1 MVNRAMSGRPRA
13 IATAAVLGSAA
24 LLAACSSGSSTS
36 SPTGPLT
43 TEVPPPNSVATSVV
57 TLPPTVPPA
66 GGAAT
71 PAPAAPAG
79 SAAPPPAVATSVG
92 TNADPSSFDTS
103 AFGDNPARGSNQWFP
118 LTPGYQSVREGGVNK
133 GSRRLPHRRVYT
145 VTNMSKVID
154 GVKTVMVL
162 DQDFDGGELAE
173 QAIDYLAEDTQGNV
187 WYLGSYTEA
196 YEGGQFV
203 QANDAW
209 LAGVNGGKAGVLM
222 MTDPTTDTPKYAQA
236 TVPGEG
242 TAKAQVTKTGQSIC
256 VPFNCY
262 KGVLVIEED
271 GSELTYYAS
280 GVGGIKLEPES
291 GNPQET
297 EQLINLTQLSTE
309 GLNELSAEAKML
321 DDHAHTE
328 AKGVFGSSAAAQ
340 PL

>member
-1 MVNRAMSGRPRA
+1 MVNRAMSGYPRA
-13 IATAAVLGSAA
+13 VAAAAVLGSAV

-36 SPTGPLT
+36 SATSGPLT
-43 TEVPPPNSVATSVV
+43 TEVPPPNSVATSIV
-57 TLPPTVPPA
+57 TLPPTVPA
-66 GGAAT
+66 ASAT
-71 PAPAAPAG
+71 PAPAG
-79 SAAPPPAVATSVG
+79 SAATVPPTVATSVG
-92 TNADPSSFDTS
+92 TNADPSSFDPS
-103 AFGDNPARGSNQWFP
+103 AFGANPARGANQWFP

-154 GVKTVMVL
+154 GVKTVLVL

-173 QAIDYLAEDTQGNV
+173 QAIDYLAEDNQGNV

-209 LAGVNGGKAGVLM
+209 LTGVNGGKAGVLM

-242 TAKAQVTKTGQSIC
+242 TAKAEVKKTGESIC

-262 KGVLVIEED
+262 QGVLVIEED

-328 AKGVFGSSAAAQ
+328 AKGVFGSSATAQ

>member
-1 MVNRAMSGRPRA
+1 MVNRAMSMRPRA

-36 SPTGPLT
+36 SPTSGPLT
-43 TEVPPPNSVATSVV
+43 TEAPPPNSVATSVV

-66 GGAAT
+66 GGAAPT
-71 PAPAAPAG
+71 APAG
-79 SAAPPPAVATSVG
+79 SAAAPPSVATSVG
-92 TNADPSSFDTS
+92 TNADSSSFDQS
-103 AFGDNPARGSNQWFP
+103 AFGDSPARGSNQWFP

-209 LAGVNGGKAGVLM
+209 LAGVNGGKAGILM

>member
-1 MVNRAMSGRPRA
+1 MARRPRV
-13 IATAAVLGSAA
+13 IASVAVVGLVVLVAG
-24 LLAACSSGSSTS
+24 CDNGSSSSTPTS
-36 SPTGPLT
+36 GLATTGPPT
-43 TEVPPPNSVATSVV
+43 SPATSVV
-57 TLPPTVPPA
+57 TLPATVPPS
-66 GGAAT
+66 GAPAT
-71 PAPAAPAG
+71 PST
-79 SAAPPPAVATSVG
+79 SAAPGPSPATSIG
-92 TNADPSSFDTS
+92 TNADPKNLDPA

-154 GVKTVMVL
+154 GVKTVLVL

-173 QAIDYLAEDTQGNV
+173 QAIDYLAEDNQGNV

-222 MTDPTTDTPKYAQA
+222 MTNPTTDTPKYAQA

-242 TAKAQVTKTGQSIC
+242 TAKAQVVKTGESVC

-262 KGVLVIEED
+262 QGVLVIDED

-280 GVGGIKLEPES
+280 GVGGIKLEPKS
-291 GNPQET
+291 GDPQET

-321 DDHAHTE
+321 DDRAHDE
-328 AKGVFGSSAAAQ
+328 KADVFGSSAPAQ